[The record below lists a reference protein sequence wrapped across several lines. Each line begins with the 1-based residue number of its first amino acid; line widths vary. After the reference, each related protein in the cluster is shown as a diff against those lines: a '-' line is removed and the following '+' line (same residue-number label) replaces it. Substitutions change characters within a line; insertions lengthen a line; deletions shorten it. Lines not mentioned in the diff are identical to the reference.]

1 MFVDLFYEDENAL
14 ENELSLFNALFGT
27 NYNAED
33 IEIKKI
39 RVENTLYM
47 NLRNDVS
54 FNVGNKI
61 LVFSEHQSTI
71 NGNMPLRNLMYVGRA
86 YEQLVPIEKR
96 YKKKTVKI
104 PIPEFFVFYNGKEEI
119 GKEKIMKLSDAY
131 IFDSDIDITEDNPL
145 SLELTVKVININ
157 SDAGNEILTQCK
169 ILNEYAQFVEAVR
182 EFKAKGDEDYMKQA
196 IEYCIENHILEEY
209 LRRKGSDVMGF
220 LCAEYDY
227 EMDMKVQGE
236 EKYQEGVEY
245 GLEQGKTRTLIE
257 MICKKIQKGK
267 SLEEII
273 EDLEVDTENI
283 RPIYEAAMQ
292 CAPEYDLN
300 KIYSML
306 QK

>member
-1 MFVDLFYEDENAL
+1 MTTAQKVYIIYHAFKQYVYR
-14 ENELSLFNALFGT
+14 
-27 NYNAED
+27 YNIIND
-33 IEIKKI
+33 I
-39 RVENTLYM
+39 
-47 NLRNDVS
+47 
-54 FNVGNKI
+54 G
-61 LVFSEHQSTI
+61 
-71 NGNMPLRNLMYVGRA
+71 GG
-86 YEQLVPIEKR
+86 
-96 YKKKTVKI
+96 VKI
-104 PIPEFFVFYNGKEEI
+104 PIPEFFVFYNGREKI
-119 GKEKIMKLSDAY
+119 GKEKILKLSDAY

-169 ILNEYAQFVEAVR
+169 ILNEYARFVKAVR